1 MLSPEAR
8 VRPNIGRL
16 NPARRPIPMQLID
29 FPKRC
34 LAIAETLNRWVG
46 ALSALDQGRRAKVA
60 RYADA
65 IADTLDRAQAYA
77 ARLAQFPRDR
87 AAQRGLIRELGR
99 IAGYLE
105 TLVGVL
111 QHHLDG
117 RKLAG
122 VKRRLEQ
129 LGPGRGGL
137 RAAHEL
143 RMDRLLAAEGYFRAL
158 ADSLRA

>member
-1 MLSPEAR
+1 
-8 VRPNIGRL
+8 
-16 NPARRPIPMQLID
+16 MQLND

-34 LAIAETLNRWVG
+34 LAIAVTLNRWVG
-46 ALSALDQGRRAKVA
+46 AISALDQGRRAKVA

-65 IADTLDRAQAYA
+65 IADTLDRARICA
-77 ARLAQFPRDR
+77 ARLAQVPDDKG
-87 AAQRGLIRELGR
+87 AQRGLVRELGR
-99 IAGYLE
+99 ITGYLE

-129 LGPGRGGL
+129 LGPGRGRL
-137 RAAHEL
+137 RAAECL
-143 RMDRLLAAEGYFRAL
+143 RIDRLLAAEGYFRAL

>member
-1 MLSPEAR
+1 
-8 VRPNIGRL
+8 
-16 NPARRPIPMQLID
+16 MQLID

-34 LAIAETLNRWVG
+34 LAIAVTLNQWVG
-46 ALSALDQGRRAKVA
+46 MISALDQGRRAKVA

-65 IADTLDRAQAYA
+65 IADTLDRAQMCA
-77 ARLAQFPRDR
+77 ARLVQVPHDK
-87 AAQRGLIRELGR
+87 AAQRGLVRELGR
-99 IAGYLE
+99 ITGYLE

-137 RAAHEL
+137 RAAHGL
-143 RMDRLLAAEGYFRAL
+143 RIDRLLAAEGYFRAL

>member
-1 MLSPEAR
+1 
-8 VRPNIGRL
+8 
-16 NPARRPIPMQLID
+16 MQLLD
-29 FPKRC
+29 HTKRV

-46 ALSALDQGRRAKVA
+46 ALAALDRGRRVKVA
-60 RYADA
+60 RYAEA
-65 IADTLDRAQAYA
+65 VAETLARASRHAVK
-77 ARLAQFPRDR
+77 LIDHPDHLP
-87 AAQRGLIRELGR
+87 AQRGLAREFGR
-99 IAGYLE
+99 ITGYLE

-129 LGPGRGGL
+129 LRPYRLSAGQE
-137 RAAHEL
+137 ASSAKN

-158 ADSLRA
+158 ADSLRI